1 MKKILLL
8 FFFSFPSFLFILN
21 AQPLGQYPMNVM
33 LVDELPTDVH
43 AKLRI
48 SANVGGVYRFTN
60 ATSSGNKQIDDFF
73 NKMKIGLSFN
83 ADMTYFFSEN
93 LGAGA
98 VYSYAR
104 YSHKINDFVYQE
116 SPNAWGDDFEQPF
129 QKGKIEDQISIQF
142 IGPAFQ
148 YRYYTNYREDA
159 LRTHLALGY
168 VNYHEKLYSPPRTYG
183 NNPQLLD
190 VGGNETINS
199 GAFGIH
205 LGVGYDFALSEKWA
219 LGIGLSALIATR
231 KSEQRTT
238 EFGQTENF
246 NDGSDSLNS
255 IELSVGLRYN
265 K

>member
-1 MKKILLL
+1 MRKILFLL
-8 FFFSFPSFLFILN
+8 FFILHSTFYILN
-21 AQPLGQYPMNVM
+21 AQPQTQYPSNVM
-33 LVDELPTDVH
+33 WIDELPTNVH

-48 SANVGGVYRFTN
+48 SANAGGVYRLVDM
-60 ATSSGNKQIDDFF
+60 ATSGNKQIDDFF
-73 NKMKIGLSFN
+73 NKMKLGFSFS
-83 ADMTYFFSEN
+83 ADMTYFFSES

-104 YSHKINDFVYQE
+104 YSNKINDFAYQP
-116 SPNAWGDDFEQPF
+116 SPNAWEEDWEQPF
-129 QKGKIEDQISIQF
+129 KEGRLEDQTSIQF

-168 VNYHEKLYSPPRTYG
+168 VNYKENLYSPPRTYDHTFNG
-183 NNPQLLD
+183 YN
-190 VGGNETINS
+190 VGGNETITS
-199 GAFGIH
+199 SAFGIH

-219 LGIGLSALIATR
+219 LGIGLSALISTR

-238 EFGQTENF
+238 EFGQTESLKN
-246 NDGSDSLNS
+246 GSDSLNS
-255 IELSVGLRYN
+255 IELSVGLRFN

>member
-1 MKKILLL
+1 MRKILFLL
-8 FFFSFPSFLFILN
+8 FFILHSTFYILN
-21 AQPLGQYPMNVM
+21 AQPQTQYPSNVM
-33 LVDELPTDVH
+33 WIDELPTNVH

-48 SANVGGVYRFTN
+48 SANAGGVYRLVDM
-60 ATSSGNKQIDDFF
+60 ATSGNKQIDDFL
-73 NKMKIGLSFN
+73 NKMKLGFSFS
-83 ADMTYFFSEN
+83 ADMTYFFSES

-104 YSHKINDFVYQE
+104 YSHKINDF
-116 SPNAWGDDFEQPF
+116 EQPNNEYPGGDPYT
-129 QKGKIEDQISIQF
+129 GKLEDQTGIQF

-168 VNYHEKLYSPPRTYG
+168 VDYRENIYTSKTITA
-183 NNPQLLD
+183 
-190 VGGNETINS
+190 GNETFDRGETIKVNS

-219 LGIGLSALIATR
+219 LGIGLSALISTR

-238 EFGQTENF
+238 EFGQTESLKN
-246 NDGSDSLNS
+246 GSDSLNS
-255 IELSVGLRYN
+255 IELSVGLRFN